1 MMEMHAYRCTKCGE
15 LHHPRHLV
23 CRVCGNTEFTEEL
36 LEGKATVLTWTKVYN
51 LPEGYMRPYLCFAI
65 VRFEETGLIVSVQID
80 DEKPFIGE
88 EVTSAVGVVK
98 EGVGTDY
105 YGFIVEPSAV

>member
-1 MMEMHAYRCTKCGE
+1 
-15 LHHPRHLV
+15 
-23 CRVCGNTEFTEEL
+23 VCGNTEFTEEL